1 MVGSY
6 KLSEKGT
13 GLGMHKHSCG
23 SLFVVCFCSP
33 FSKLHLFSHSCRE
46 RIVSVDSEDAEDP
59 SDRAV
64 NTSCLWQMD
73 GSEQKCQVR
82 EGAAFPQDK
91 ERGPCVWHVAMA
103 FCKGGSCCRVAQEAK
118 WLSCLFQQGFTALV
132 GKHFIKMLKC
142 WFIRPLLAC
151 MQNLSF
157 RLMLFNLLQMFFFIY
172 KINQKCPCVGSNKN
186 SVFN

>member
-1 MVGSY
+1 M
-6 KLSEKGT
+6 
-13 GLGMHKHSCG
+13 
-23 SLFVVCFCSP
+23 
-33 FSKLHLFSHSCRE
+33 
-46 RIVSVDSEDAEDP
+46 SVDSEDAEDP

-73 GSEQKCQVR
+73 GSEQKCQVK

-151 MQNLSF
+151 VQNLCF
-157 RLMLFNLLQMFFFIY
+157 RLMLFNLLQMLFFLFIKLIKNVLVLALT
-172 KINQKCPCVGSNKN
+172 KIVYLISNYLFYLTFLIYTIYILLMYTIYYTLLYLVMVGTMFFERN
-186 SVFN
+186 